1 MKYRKWRVK
10 RKRLCSATI
19 WKVGYTPRDGESP
32 FPTEGHIWALHNS
45 KQVRG
50 YSKHELSLD
59 ISVCLDRNDLTN
71 TDLKMLQGS
80 YELKEMA
87 SETWEI
93 LHCQDLKGQIHP
105 QQRGKSLSNQHIWAL
120 HNSKPSEKLP

>member
-19 WKVGYTPRDGESP
+19 WKVRYTPRDGESP
-32 FPTEGHIWALHNS
+32 FPTEGHIWALQNS
-45 KQVRG
+45 KQVRS

-80 YELKEMA
+80 NELKEMA
-87 SETWEI
+87 SET
-93 LHCQDLKGQIHP
+93 
-105 QQRGKSLSNQHIWAL
+105 
-120 HNSKPSEKLP
+120 